1 MSNFDT
7 SDVTSMYEMFSGCSD
22 LTNLD
27 LSSFDTSNITMMDK
41 MFSGCSDLTSL
52 DLSNFNT
59 SNVTD
64 MRLMLAGCASLT
76 TLDLSSFNTSNVTD
90 MWGMFKGCSGLT
102 TLDLS
107 NFNTTNVKFMREMFY
122 NCSGLTT
129 LDLSSFNT
137 SNVTDMGYMFYDC
150 GSLTTLDLSS
160 FNTSNVT
167 DMRYMFSDC
176 SGLTT
181 LDLSGFD
188 TSSVR
193 YITNILSNCTN
204 LEELKT
210 PGNNAVVITLPHKM
224 YDRSGTEYNEIP
236 ILTKSVELSKTQAG
250 EDPGFI
256 VCDGVKATFDV
267 ATGELVFDS
276 DGGTLCRDWIQRIS
290 ISKSDI
296 KIIKAKNIFSRI
308 VLPADS
314 SSLFDGFDNLIKLD
328 LSCFDTSNVTNMN
341 TMFKGCSSLTYLNLN
356 NMNMSNVQM
365 MNGMFNG
372 CRNIKR
378 VDLPVS
384 VTKLVNGMFSG
395 CNSLT
400 DIYFNGTDE
409 QWNNVSKEDQSIPES
424 VTVHFSATRVAASQT
439 HYSSDI
445 YYGGTGLGKTNEEQI
460 REYYRQFASTID
472 SYMNTLKDSVKAEAN
487 TNENVLSLREVDEA
501 KKQPA
506 LTIPGTVTSNS
517 IIDAAYAGLAEFY
530 NRFDNDHPA
539 LAKINLSLSMTE
551 IESKIITEISRSFK
565 TYQFSMNHN
574 GRKVE
579 CNISSEYNA
588 FFGSIT
594 VEGIRFTVVSD
605 NRVNANTMAEYLKI
619 LNERAEQ
626 VSKDGLKEYM
636 KIFNKETCITSITE
650 QTFTGLFNKI
660 YDYMLDKG
668 YGKVT
673 KYSAALYRGY
683 KITKDVTALK
693 NGELS
698 DKLKN
703 SLSLYDQIKNMSFS
717 DSSIRNEAL
726 KTSLQNVE
734 SARARLENALYNYTY
749 HPDEALNK
757 KRGWF
762 EKFTNGFKRYIG
774 KCPVDFTIYD
784 ENGNILGWTN
794 GSYCEFDEP
803 IYIEMSGD
811 VENIYIPDDI
821 QVNVVA
827 TATGDGSMSY
837 MVEQYNG
844 ETIIGRLNYY
854 DVPLTEGESYTQ
866 SLPAGSIID
875 ESITLVGSEGSEISG
890 SEYIDANTDAICSV
904 SCDVCDGGEIY
915 GAGEY
920 VRGDYAELIAFA
932 ESGYSFAGW
941 YIDDVLVSCDEVYR
955 CAVTGDLSIYAS
967 FTEMENPQEIT
978 CEEKVIKKVGDE
990 PFSLN
995 ASTSGNSTLY
1005 YYSENEEVATV
1016 SDDGMVSILNAGDT
1030 LIYVIANAT
1039 NEYESSI
1046 KTISLTVIEANEYID
1061 VSELTISLSK
1071 SSYTYNGNARKPG
1084 VIVKNGDL
1092 VLTAGSDYTVSYA
1105 NNVNAGTASVTVTGT
1120 GWYTGEKTLTF
1131 QIKKASPK
1139 LVFAESE
1146 IRKSTQDSAFTNGL
1160 TKTTDGTV
1168 SFSSGNKSVATVN
1181 ATSGKVTIK
1190 GPGTTTITVNAAEG
1204 SNYKAGSS
1212 SYTLTVTGP
1221 LEILSISDNYYGKN
1235 GTTAAFHIEAAGTGD
1250 LSYQWQYRM
1259 ASMSDWKSPAQAS
1272 AKTADYSFN
1281 MKLSYDNI
1289 EVRCIVSDGS
1299 GNEVISET
1307 RKANIFAYTSQ
1318 PADATAAE
1326 GQVVNFTVSALGR
1339 GVTYQWYY
1347 MRPNGVW
1354 SKTTVAGS
1362 RKAVL
1367 PITAGV
1373 NNNGTSYRCVITDE
1387 EGNQITSAAGTLTVQ
1402 VPLRITGISDDAYAM
1417 NGKSVNFHVDAVGE
1431 GTLNYQWQYRMAS
1444 MSEWKAPGQA
1454 SAKTPDYSFNMKPS
1468 YDNIEV
1474 RCKVS
1479 DGSGNQIISETRK
1492 ANIFAYTSQPTDAT
1506 AAEGQVVNFT
1516 VSALGRGVT
1525 YQWYY
1530 MRPNGVWSKTTIS
1543 GSKKA
1548 VLPITAG
1555 VNNNGTSYR
1564 CVITDEEG
1572 NQITS
1577 AAGVLT
1583 LDTSLRITGISEDAY
1598 DVNGESV
1605 TFHIDAV
1612 GKGTLSYQWQ
1622 YKLAGETKWR
1632 TPGQASAKTAD
1643 YVFKLKPSYDN
1654 IEVRCIV
1661 TDASGDTCTSDVR
1674 KANVFAITKQPN
1686 TVYAESG
1693 DSVTFAVE
1701 GIGQNLTYQW
1711 YYRRLDGD
1719 WKKVTAAGYNTASL
1733 TITAQ
1738 VKNNGSQYR
1747 CYVYDGVGNLIKSRA
1762 AMLIERNEEY
1772 EG

>member
-1 MSNFDT
+1 
-7 SDVTSMYEMFSGCSD
+7 
-22 LTNLD
+22 
-27 LSSFDTSNITMMDK
+27 
-41 MFSGCSDLTSL
+41 
-52 DLSNFNT
+52 
-59 SNVTD
+59 
-64 MRLMLAGCASLT
+64 
-76 TLDLSSFNTSNVTD
+76 
-90 MWGMFKGCSGLT
+90 
-102 TLDLS
+102 
-107 NFNTTNVKFMREMFY
+107 
-122 NCSGLTT
+122 
-129 LDLSSFNT
+129 
-137 SNVTDMGYMFYDC
+137 
-150 GSLTTLDLSS
+150 
-160 FNTSNVT
+160 
-167 DMRYMFSDC
+167 
-176 SGLTT
+176 
-181 LDLSGFD
+181 
-188 TSSVR
+188 
-193 YITNILSNCTN
+193 
-204 LEELKT
+204 
-210 PGNNAVVITLPHKM
+210 M
-224 YDRSGTEYNEIP
+224 YDRSGKEYNEIP
-236 ILTKSVELSKTQAG
+236 ILTKSIDLSTTQVE

-256 VCDGVKATFDV
+256 VCDGVTATFDV

-276 DGGTLCRDWIQRIS
+276 DGGTLCHDWIQKIS

-314 SSLFDGFDNLIKLD
+314 SSLFSGFDSLIKLD

-356 NMNMSNVQM
+356 NINMSNVRM
-365 MNGMFNG
+365 MDGMFNG

-384 VTKLVNGMFSG
+384 VTKMVNGMFSG
-395 CNSLT
+395 CDSLT

-439 HYSSDI
+439 HYSSGI

-460 REYYRQFASTID
+460 REYYRLFASAID
-472 SYMNTLKDSVKAEAN
+472 SYMKDLNGSVRAEAK
-487 TNENVLSLREVDEA
+487 TDENVRSLREVDEA

-506 LTIPGTVTSNS
+506 LTVPATVTDNR
-517 IIDAAYAGLAEFY
+517 IINAAYAGLAEFY

-539 LAKINLSLSMTE
+539 LEKINLSLSMTE
-551 IESKIITEISRSFK
+551 IENKIINEIYRASKIYDF
-565 TYQFSMNHN
+565 YLNHD
-574 GRKVE
+574 GYTVH
-579 CNISSEYNA
+579 CNIYSMYHA
-588 FFGSIT
+588 FSGSVT
-594 VEGIRFTVVSD
+594 VGGYDFQIVSD
-605 NRVNANTMAEYLKI
+605 VNETANTMAEYLKI

-636 KIFNKETCITSITE
+636 KTFNKVTCITSITE
-650 QTFTGLFNKI
+650 ETFTGLFNKI

-673 KYSAALYRGY
+673 KYASALYRGY
-683 KITKDVTALK
+683 KIAKDVTALEK
-693 NGELS
+693 GGLS
-698 DKLKN
+698 DKLNN

-726 KTSLQNVE
+726 KTSLQRVE
-734 SARARLENALYNYTY
+734 SARADLENALYNYTY
-749 HPDEALNK
+749 HPDEALDTE
-757 KRGWF
+757 RGWF
-762 EKFTNGFKRYIG
+762 DKFKNGCKRIIG

-784 ENGNILGWTN
+784 ENGNVLGWTN
-794 GSYCEFDEP
+794 GSYCDFEEP

-811 VENIYIPDDI
+811 VENIYIPNDI
-821 QVNVVA
+821 QVNIVT

-875 ESITLVGSEGSEISG
+875 ESITLVGSEGSEISN

-920 VRGDYAELIAFA
+920 IRGDYAELIAFA
-932 ESGYSFAGW
+932 ESGYIFSGW
-941 YIDDVLVSCDEVYR
+941 FIDDVLVSCDEVYR

-1016 SDDGMVSILNAGDT
+1016 SDEGMVSILSAGDT
-1030 LIYVIANAT
+1030 LIYVVANAT

-1071 SSYTYNGNARKPG
+1071 SSYTYTGKARKPG
-1084 VIVKNGDL
+1084 VTVKNGDL
-1092 VLTAGSDYTVSYA
+1092 VLTAGTDYTVSYA

-1139 LVFAESE
+1139 LVFAENE

-1221 LEILSISDNYYGKN
+1221 LEILSISDNYYGKS

-1250 LSYQWQYRM
+1250 LSYQWQYRT
-1259 ASMSDWKSPAQAS
+1259 ASMSNWKAPAQAS

-1307 RKANIFAYTSQ
+1307 RKANVFAYTSQ
-1318 PADATAAE
+1318 PADITAEE
-1326 GQVVNFTVSALGR
+1326 GQVVRFEVSALGRGLTYQWYYMRPNGVWNKAIVSGSKTAVLPITAGTKNDGTSYRCVITDKDGNQITSSAGILTVETPLRITGISENAYAVNGKSVNFHIDAVGEGTLTCQWQYRTASMSKWKASGLASARTMDYSFNMKPSYDNIEVRCVVSDESGKEVISETRKANVFAFTSQPKDVTALQDQTVDFTVSAIGR

-1354 SKTTVAGS
+1354 NKAIVSGSKT
-1362 RKAVL
+1362 AVL
-1367 PITAGV
+1367 PITAGTK
-1373 NNNGTSYRCVITDE
+1373 NDGTSYRCVITDKD
-1387 EGNQITSAAGTLTVQ
+1387 GNQITSSAGILTV
-1402 VPLRITGISDDAYAM
+1402 
-1417 NGKSVNFHVDAVGE
+1417 E
-1431 GTLNYQWQYRMAS
+1431 
-1444 MSEWKAPGQA
+1444 
-1454 SAKTPDYSFNMKPS
+1454 TP
-1468 YDNIEV
+1468 
-1474 RCKVS
+1474 
-1479 DGSGNQIISETRK
+1479 
-1492 ANIFAYTSQPTDAT
+1492 
-1506 AAEGQVVNFT
+1506 
-1516 VSALGRGVT
+1516 
-1525 YQWYY
+1525 
-1530 MRPNGVWSKTTIS
+1530 
-1543 GSKKA
+1543 
-1548 VLPITAG
+1548 
-1555 VNNNGTSYR
+1555 
-1564 CVITDEEG
+1564 
-1572 NQITS
+1572 
-1577 AAGVLT
+1577 
-1583 LDTSLRITGISEDAY
+1583 LRITGISEDAY
-1598 DVNGESV
+1598 DVNGENV

-1612 GKGTLSYQWQ
+1612 GKGNLSYQWQ
-1622 YKLAGETKWR
+1622 YRLAGESKWR
-1632 TPGQASAKTAD
+1632 TPSLASAKTAD
-1643 YVFKLKPSYDN
+1643 YVFKLRPSYDN

-1661 TDASGDTCTSDVR
+1661 TDATGNTCTSDVR
-1674 KANVFAITKQPN
+1674 KAKVFAITQQPN
-1686 TVYAESG
+1686 TVYAEAG

-1719 WKKVTAAGYNTASL
+1719 WKKVITAGYNTASL